1 MSLQELSQIG
11 EFLGGLSVLLTLV
24 YLAIQIRG
32 NTKAVRLAGAQ
43 QTNDALIL
51 AYRQL
56 AENSE
61 LNRIFRSGT
70 RDINSL
76 TEDETGQFYAFWAA
90 TLFVAQNWLYQRDNG
105 ALDEE
110 LVMTFLLGLSGNF
123 HADGFKS
130 YWQERKFMYSK
141 RLHDWVEDIISQ
153 PPNEGHTALGPSRE
167 R

>member
-24 YLAIQIRG
+24 YLALQIRG

-43 QTNDALIL
+43 QTNDAMIQG
-51 AYRQL
+51 YRQL
-56 AENSE
+56 AEDSE

-76 TEDETGQFYAFWAA
+76 TEDEAGRFYALWAA
-90 TLFVAQNWLYQRDNG
+90 TLYVAQNWLYQRDNG

-110 LVMTFLLGLSGNF
+110 LVMTFLIGLSANF

-141 RLHDWVEDIISQ
+141 RLQDWVEGILSQ
-153 PPNEGHTALGPSRE
+153 PPNVDYFTLGPSRA